1 MYFQGARREDLVK
14 AVNKAGGWHTV
25 SKTLG
30 LQLSYS
36 LREVYFKCPPNR
48 RSGEEIEFTLP
59 GMPQRFAATV
69 PVGVEPG
76 DEFIVR
82 VPPVLPSAAHGF
94 ANGLNEAEAKQR
106 LVLLAEEMDQMKL
119 MQHEIGVIKRSLRAQ
134 DGDAKTIFPTDFNTM
149 DCPLDLF
156 YSRVEE
162 STQVRKT
169 PSWPRSWTNSAF
181 YSCIPTGMHRQTCT
195 FWGQPTTAPFSL
207 QRARAG
213 RTASQSARKCAIGP
227 AAVAAVRFRPSH
239 GRSSH

>member
-1 MYFQGARREDLVK
+1 M
-14 AVNKAGGWHTV
+14 NKAGGWHTV

-69 PVGVEPG
+69 PEGVEPG

-134 DGDAKTIFPTDFNTM
+134 DGDVSALRRRNDTLRESAMAEAKRRAELAGS
-149 DCPLDLF
+149 LD
-156 YSRVEE
+156 
-162 STQVRKT
+162 
-169 PSWPRSWTNSAF
+169 
-181 YSCIPTGMHRQTCT
+181 
-195 FWGQPTTAPFSL
+195 
-207 QRARAG
+207 
-213 RTASQSARKCAIGP
+213 
-227 AAVAAVRFRPSH
+227 AAVAEYPWLGVRFSHTPADRVPRPLSAQAAAAA
-239 GRSSH
+239 GGGGGGGGGGTGAAAAPATPPLGAGVAAVNWGAAS